1 MTVVLLVCAALFTV
15 AGVLALI
22 RAERGPSMLDRTV
35 ALDIIVTVVVGA
47 VALYAAAERRTDVVP
62 ILVVLSLV
70 GFVGSVTIARFASVE
85 PEGEGRVRSREE
97 IAQEEAERIRAEEEA
112 ESARRARRARE
123 AEASA
128 VEAPRP
134 AEDRQAVHA
143 EHAAH
148 GDEARGARVVPDEDR
163 REHGDEAHVDEH
175 GPGEHVTDG
184 DGRRS
189 QHAAGGDAAAQET
202 AHDRAA
208 AARADRADDGET
220 DGGGGR

>member
-1 MTVVLLVCAALFTV
+1 MTVVLLICAALLTV

-35 ALDIIVTVVVGA
+35 ALDIVVTVVVAA

-70 GFVGSVTIARFASVE
+70 GFVGSTTIARFASVE

-97 IAQEEAERIRAEEEA
+97 IAEEEAERIRAEEEA

-134 AEDRQAVHA
+134 AQDPAEVRT

-148 GDEARGARVVPDEDR
+148 GDDARRPEVLED
-163 REHGDEAHVDEH
+163 
-175 GPGEHVTDG
+175 
-184 DGRRS
+184 
-189 QHAAGGDAAAQET
+189 DAA
-202 AHDRAA
+202 DRAA
-208 AARADRADDGET
+208 AERGTHDRTHDEGSAR
-220 DGGGGR
+220 